1 MKCPVCGHESDGK
14 FCENCGSP
22 LTQNNTQENA
32 TNSVDSFGQNP
43 TPEQPNYDYN
53 TENQNYDQSN
63 QIIISSTIRDT
74 TTDTVILIKTA
85 QATVSSLQIH
95 KTATADSSLQMYRT
109 VRRITAVKQP

>member
-53 TENQNYDQSN
+53 TENQSYNQANQNNNQQYD
-63 QIIISSTIRDT
+63 
-74 TTDTVILIKTA
+74 
-85 QATVSSLQIH
+85 H
-95 KTATADSSLQMYRT
+95 GYRC
-109 VRRITAVKQP
+109 QCH